1 MNYRTFGKTNFKV
14 SKISLGTWQLGSKW
28 GDPFNEKVALDTLQ
42 AAIDNGI
49 NLFDTADIYQDGN
62 SEKAIGKFLK
72 MHPDKDIFV
81 VTKMGRDLNPH
92 VAEGYNEENLRR
104 FVNRSRQQLGKESL
118 DLTLLHCPPT
128 SVFYDKK
135 VFDVLD
141 AMKAEGLI
149 KHYGVSIEKVEEG
162 LAALEHDISA
172 IEVIFN
178 MFRTKPAEELFK
190 KAAAKNV
197 GIIVRVPLASGLLTG
212 KYTENTTFGPQ
223 DHRSFNRNGEAFDKG
238 ETFSGV
244 DYATGIRVAQQLKEE
259 LHTDNLAATALR
271 WILMHPEVSVIIPGA
286 SRPEQIKANVTASEL
301 PALSDAEM
309 VKVQEIYDKEIR
321 PSVHHLW

>member
-1 MNYRTFGKTNFKV
+1 MNYRTFGKTGYRV
-14 SKISLGTWQLGSKW
+14 SEISLGTWQLGSRW
-28 GDPFNEKVALDTLQ
+28 GDPFSEEVAQQTLQ
-42 AAIDNGI
+42 AAVDNGI
-49 NLFDTADIYQDGN
+49 NMFDTADIYQDGN
-62 SEKAIGKFLK
+62 SEQAIGRFLK
-72 MHPDKDIFV
+72 AHPDKEIFV

-104 FVNRSRQQLGKESL
+104 FVLRSLKNQQREAL

-128 SVFYDKK
+128 SVFSNKE
-135 VFDVLD
+135 VFRCLD
-141 AMKAEGLI
+141 QMKAEGLI
-149 KHYGVSIEKVEEG
+149 RHYGVSIEKVEEG

-178 MFRTKPAEELFK
+178 MFRMKPAEELFRK
-190 KAAAKNV
+190 CAEKNV

-212 KYTENTTFGPQ
+212 KYTDQTTFGPQ
-223 DHRSFNRNGEAFDKG
+223 DHRTFNRNGESFDKG

-259 LHTDNLAATALR
+259 LHTENLANTALR

-286 SRPEQIKANVTASEL
+286 SRPEQIVANVKASEL
-301 PALSDAEM
+301 PALTDDEM
-309 VKVQEIYDKEIR
+309 ATVKRIYDEEIR